1 MLRYKKTMTFQAW
14 SRRLIVDREPAR
26 DDSVAK
32 RVNIWVC
39 SEGQLV
45 YTVINLNSA
54 HLPQSGFSPATP
66 QYTGL
71 YVMTTLERR
80 VAPEPGIF
88 PLRVVGSKEIAFITF
103 LRFSLIHDLS
113 TGPVEILLK
122 AMALGGRRLLSEYR
136 LTV

>member
-1 MLRYKKTMTFQAW
+1 MTFQAW

-45 YTVINLNSA
+45 YTVINLNS
-54 HLPQSGFSPATP
+54 QSGFSPATP

-80 VAPEPGIF
+80 RCTGA
-88 PLRVVGSKEIAFITF
+88 R
-103 LRFSLIHDLS
+103 DLS
-113 TGPVEILLK
+113 LTGSWVE
-122 AMALGGRRLLSEYR
+122 RNRFHHFPPF
-136 LTV
+136 LTYPRPFDGSG

>member
-1 MLRYKKTMTFQAW
+1 VLRYKKTMTFQAW

-54 HLPQSGFSPATP
+54 HLPQSGCHTAIHGTLRNDNAGTRC
-66 QYTGL
+66 TGARDL
-71 YVMTTLERR
+71 S
-80 VAPEPGIF
+80 
-88 PLRVVGSKEIAFITF
+88 LRVVGSKEIAFITF

>member
-1 MLRYKKTMTFQAW
+1 MTFQAW

-45 YTVINLNSA
+45 YTVINLNS
-54 HLPQSGFSPATP
+54 QSGFSPATP

-88 PLRVVGSKEIAFITF
+88 PLRAFITF